1 MTTCY
6 IGVGSNVNRQKH
18 IEAAI
23 RELAQIGDNIRLST
37 IYECEAV
44 GFESAPFY
52 NLVVEM
58 QTSSTLT
65 EFSRQLR
72 NIEFKWGRAE
82 NAEKFQPRTV
92 DLDIILF
99 GDEVSVS
106 SPQLPRNDI
115 YKYGFVIE
123 PLNEL
128 CANLIVPGDGRTVGE
143 IWQSTHYQEQ
153 LSAVSAWFD
162 YRQLTS
168 IQ

>member
-6 IGVGSNVNRQKH
+6 IGVGSNVERKKH

-23 RELAQIGDNIRLST
+23 TELLQIGDQIRLST

-58 QTSSTLT
+58 KTEQTLT
-65 EFSRQLR
+65 DFSRQLR
-72 NIEFKWGRAE
+72 HIELKWGRAE
-82 NAEKFQPRTV
+82 NAEKFQPRTL

-99 GDEVSVS
+99 GDEVSDS
-106 SPQLPRNDI
+106 APQLPRSDI

-128 CANLIVPGDGRTVGE
+128 CADLIVPNDGRTIGE
-143 IWQSTHYQEQ
+143 IWQQANYKEH
-153 LSAVSAWFD
+153 LSAVSTWFE

-168 IQ
+168 I